1 MNICDQCDI
10 PLPVHGL
17 QCPHCGG
24 MLMRTPLPPASSGSS
39 RLFKVLKW
47 LFIGLAALALLGTG
61 AVLLILNSL
70 GPMPSFG

>member
-1 MNICDQCDI
+1 MQICDQCEA
-10 PLPVHGL
+10 PVPAYGT

-24 MLMRTPLPPASSGSS
+24 QLMRGPDLPAAAGQPL
-39 RLFKVLKW
+39 LFKVLKW
-47 LFIGLAALALLGTG
+47 LFIGLAVMAALGAG